1 MKLFF
6 DFLPGLLFLGALL
19 LFDIYV
25 ATAVVMV
32 AMAVQVAAL
41 LALRKKVSGI
51 QWFTLGIILLFGG
64 ATLLLR
70 DPNFIKWK
78 PTVINWMFAVLLL
91 GGPAVLGKNFLRLML
106 QEHMTAP
113 DRVWSQLN
121 LAWAVVFILIGVL
134 NLAVAYNFSEQIWGF
149 FKVFGIT
156 GILLV
161 FSVAQAVYLSRF
173 MPEQEAPEVPKS

>member
-19 LFDIYV
+19 LFDIYT
-25 ATAVVMV
+25 ATAVVMA
-32 AMAVQVAAL
+32 AMTVQVAAL

-70 DPNFIKWK
+70 DPTFIKWK

-91 GGPAVLGKNFLRLML
+91 AGPAVLGKNFLRLML

-113 DRVWSQLN
+113 ERVWAQLN
-121 LAWAVVFILIGVL
+121 VAWAVVFILIGAL
-134 NLAVAYNFSEQIWGF
+134 NLVVAYHFSERIWGF

-173 MPEQEAPEVPKS
+173 MPEQEAPQAPKT

>member
-19 LFDIYV
+19 LFDIYT
-25 ATAVVMV
+25 ATAVVMAAMTVQVVGLV
-32 AMAVQVAAL
+32 AM
-41 LALRKKVSGI
+41 RKKVSGI
-51 QWFTLGIILLFGG
+51 QWFTLGVILLFGA

-70 DPNFIKWK
+70 DPTFIKWK

-91 GGPAVLGKNFLRLML
+91 AGPAVMGKNFLRLML

-113 DRVWSQLN
+113 DKVWSQLN
-121 LAWAVVFILIGVL
+121 VAWAVVFVLIGAL
-134 NLAVAYNFSEQIWGF
+134 NLVIAFNFSERIWGF

-156 GILLV
+156 GLLLI
-161 FSVAQAVYLSRF
+161 FSVAQALYLSRF
-173 MPEQEAPEVPKS
+173 MPENDAPEAPKP

>member
-19 LFDIYV
+19 LFDIYT
-25 ATAVVMV
+25 ATVVVMV

-51 QWFTLGIILLFGG
+51 QWFTLGVVLLFGA

-70 DPNFIKWK
+70 DPTFIKWK
-78 PTVINWMFAVLLL
+78 PTVINWMFAGLLL
-91 GGPAVLGKNFLRLML
+91 AGPAFMGKNFLRLML

-113 DRVWSQLN
+113 DRVWANLN
-121 LAWAVVFILIGVL
+121 LAWALVFVLIGAL
-134 NLAVAYNFSEQIWGF
+134 NLVVAYNFSEQTWGF

-156 GILLV
+156 GLLLV

-173 MPEQEAPEVPKS
+173 MPEQESPES

>member
-19 LFDIYV
+19 LFDIYI
-25 ATAVVMV
+25 ATAVVMA
-32 AMAVQVAAL
+32 AMAVQVGAL

-113 DRVWSQLN
+113 DRIWANLN
-121 LAWAVVFILIGVL
+121 LAWAAVFILIGVL
-134 NLAVAYNFSEQIWGF
+134 NLVVAYSFSEQIWGF

-156 GILLV
+156 GLLLV

-173 MPEQEAPEVPKS
+173 MPEEETPEAPKP